1 LSDLKIF
8 GTARRISGNHFP
20 SSTVA
25 GRAEAKCQRALR
37 GGEGIFERR
46 LRSVNIRA
54 MGEDVGHAI

>member
-1 LSDLKIF
+1 LRVVRDVKPLLGIAPQIRF
-8 GTARRISGNHFP
+8 E
-20 SSTVA
+20 
-25 GRAEAKCQRALR
+25 AEAKCQRALR